1 MSASQLHPDTVEE
14 VKQRLD
20 IVDIVSDC
28 VVLKKKGK
36 DFSGLCPFHDEKS
49 PSFTVSPNKQLYYCF
64 GCGAGGDGIKFLMEL
79 GKQSFS
85 EVVLDLAKRY
95 QIPIKTLEPEQK
107 QEIQKQISIKEEL
120 YEILAV
126 TNSFYE
132 YTLRQPQGEI
142 ALNYLQQDRGLQE
155 ETIQQFQLGF
165 APAGWDTLYR
175 YLVEQKRFPV
185 NAVIEAGLIKK
196 RSSGDGYIDV
206 FRDRITIP
214 IADDRGRIIAF
225 GSRTLKDEKPKY
237 LNSPETI
244 LFEKSKILF
253 ALDKARKHII
263 KEDKAIVV
271 EGYFDVIALHAAGID
286 NTVASLGTAL
296 SEDGVKL
303 LSRYSE
309 SKQIIFN
316 FDADRA
322 GIQATQ
328 RAIQTIEKLVYSGQ
342 IQLKILNLPD
352 GKDADEFLR
361 TGTEAIQSYRNCIE
375 NAPLWIDWKL
385 DRLVA
390 GEDLT
395 KVDRLQYVARNM
407 VKLLNELEDV
417 SQRTYY
423 LNVCANILSGGDARL
438 TSINLESLQKQLK
451 KPVKKANISVDSIDE
466 ELPEEEIEFIPIAID
481 PENELLAEAEYLL
494 LLLYLH
500 CPQQRQE
507 IINCLEDKDLGFSFP
522 QHRFIWLQ
530 MMDFFDLANE
540 DKDNKLL
547 TEIINRSSN
556 FPKNLGKTR
565 SLLYLNSYAE
575 SELYREDL
583 TVIKAIATIEQARCK
598 RKCLEYTKKW
608 QQLHPVTDREL
619 MAGYH
624 REIIKLQAEIKNLE
638 NQRVTEI
645 RHIYSS

>member
-14 VKQRLD
+14 IKQRLD
-20 IVDIVSDC
+20 IVDIVSDY

-49 PSFTVSPNKQLYYCF
+49 PSFSVSPNKQLYYCF

-107 QEIQKQISIKEEL
+107 QEIQRQISIKEEL

-126 TNSFYE
+126 ANSFYE

-142 ALNYLQQDRGLQE
+142 ALNYIQQDRGLQE

-165 APAGWDTLYR
+165 APAGWDILYR
-175 YLVEQKRFPV
+175 YLIEQKRFPV
-185 NAVIEAGLIKK
+185 NTVVEAGLIKK
-196 RSSGDGYIDV
+196 RSSGDGYIDI
-206 FRDRITIP
+206 FRDRVTIP

-271 EGYFDVIALHAAGID
+271 EGYFDVIALHAAGIN

-361 TGTEAIQSYRNCIE
+361 TGAEAVQSYRNCIE
-375 NAPLWIDWKL
+375 NAPLWLDWKL
-385 DRLVA
+385 DRLIL

-407 VKLLNELEDV
+407 VKLLNELDDV
-417 SQRTYY
+417 SQRTHY
-423 LNVCANILSGGDARL
+423 LNICANILSGGDVRRTPL
-438 TSINLESLQKQLK
+438 NLESLQKQLK
-451 KPVKKANISVDSIDE
+451 KPVKKVDISVDSIEDE
-466 ELPEEEIEFIPIAID
+466 FPEAAADFIPIAID

-494 LLLYLH
+494 LLIYIH

-507 IINCLEDKDLGFSFP
+507 IINCLEDKDLSFSFP

-540 DKDNKLL
+540 DKENKLL
-547 TEIINRSSN
+547 MEIINRSSN
-556 FPKNLGKTR
+556 FPKNLGQTI
-565 SLLYLNSYAE
+565 SLLHLDSNTEAK
-575 SELYREDL
+575 LMREDL
-583 TVIKAIATIEQARCK
+583 TVTQAIATIEQARCK
-598 RKCLEYTKKW
+598 RKYLEYTKKW
-608 QQLHPVTDREL
+608 QQSSDNQKL
-619 MAGYH
+619 MFDYY
-624 REIIKLQAEIKNLE
+624 REIVKLQAEIENLE
-638 NQRVTEI
+638 SQRMTQI

>member
-14 VKQRLD
+14 IKQRLD
-20 IVDIVSDC
+20 IVDIVSDY

-49 PSFTVSPNKQLYYCF
+49 PSFSVSPNKQLYHCF

-107 QEIQKQISIKEEL
+107 QEIQRQISIKEEL

-175 YLVEQKRFPV
+175 YLIEQKRFPV
-185 NAVIEAGLIKK
+185 NTVVEAGLIKK

-206 FRDRITIP
+206 FRDRVTIP

-271 EGYFDVIALHAAGID
+271 EGYFDVIALHAAGIN

-328 RAIQTIEKLVYSGQ
+328 RAIQTIEKLVHSGQ

-361 TGTEAIQSYRNCIE
+361 TGTEAVQSYRNCIE
-375 NAPLWIDWKL
+375 NAPLWLDWKL
-385 DRLVA
+385 DRLVL

-407 VKLLNELEDV
+407 VKLLNEIDDV
-417 SQRTYY
+417 SQRTHY
-423 LNVCANILSGGDARL
+423 LNVCTNILSDYDVRR
-438 TSINLESLQKQLK
+438 TQFNFDSLQKQLK
-451 KPVKKANISVDSIDE
+451 KPVKKVDIPVDSSE
-466 ELPEEEIEFIPIAID
+466 EEFPEEEAADFIPIAIN

-500 CPQQRQE
+500 CPQQREE
-507 IINCLEDKDLGFSFP
+507 IISCLEDKDLGFSFP

-530 MMDFFDLANE
+530 MMDFFDLRNE
-540 DKDNKLL
+540 DKENKLL

-556 FPKNLGKTR
+556 FPKNLGQTI
-565 SLLYLNSYAE
+565 SLLYLNSNTE
-575 SELYREDL
+575 VKLMREDL
-583 TVIKAIATIEQARCK
+583 TVTQAIATIEQARCK
-598 RKCLEYTKKW
+598 RKRLEYIQKW
-608 QQLHPVTDREL
+608 QQSSDNREL
-619 MAGYH
+619 MSDYFQKTI
-624 REIIKLQAEIKNLE
+624 ELQAEIENLE
-638 NQRVTEI
+638 SQRMTQL